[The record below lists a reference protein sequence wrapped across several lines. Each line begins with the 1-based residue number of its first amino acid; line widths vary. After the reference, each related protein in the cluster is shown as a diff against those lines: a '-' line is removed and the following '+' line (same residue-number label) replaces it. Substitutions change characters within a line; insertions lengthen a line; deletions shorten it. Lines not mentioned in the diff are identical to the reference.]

1 MSTSTYTLLSGQ
13 LPQGLELSST
23 GTIYGTPIS
32 VLNTTTNRFVIRKS
46 TDNLIED
53 ITYSITIEGSDPP
66 VWVTT
71 AGYLEVGQDNEE
83 YIFNN
88 QYLYYQL
95 EAVPNNAPID
105 TIIRYYIGD
114 NDGVLPPGLT
124 LSKDGLISGFVTDT
138 LDLTYYGVTPI
149 EFPRTYEFSVTATD
163 SVHNSKRTFKIVVTS
178 PNVLNYNDTEMPID
192 ITLPTLPSGEIF
204 VAAPQWLMSS
214 DLGKL
219 RASNHHTIKIEAH
232 DAYPL
237 DGTLVYQLI
246 DNIDEYQILPKGL
259 NFDPS
264 TGYIYG
270 YLQHQAAVERNYEV
284 TIDAVKTVGPSSK
297 TSRQIFTLSVV
308 GEVENTIQW
317 ITDSDLGSIETGSI
331 SELAVEAM
339 SLNDRNEIRYS
350 LLGGELPEGLEL
362 KQDGSIA
369 GSPAYNFTGTY
380 TFTVLARDVYEL
392 SDITRQF
399 NVQVIETGNTE
410 YTKIYMK
417 PFLTRDKRRGYLDFT
432 TNQSVFDPKSIFRY
446 FDPNFGIQNEIRIVL
461 EFGIEKL
468 DLERYVSALRE
479 NFYRKDFYFGAVKKV
494 IAKKDKDVVYELI
507 YAEVIDT
514 MINDNNE
521 SVSKIVYSG
530 YDSIYYP
537 SSITNMKNRL
547 KEIVTVD
554 NAYIDVNDDLQ
565 PRFMK
570 TRQSALE
577 DFLGYIR
584 VIPICYALP
593 GQGDKIISRIKLSG
607 FDFKQFHFEVDR
619 IIIQNPLDHSSAKYL
634 LLERQS
640 INDPLATDD
649 QLFGSDYDADTLT
662 VRLDD
667 DNGDPL
673 ARKN

>member
-1 MSTSTYTLLSGQ
+1 MSTSTYTLLSGE
-13 LPQGLELSST
+13 LPGGLSLSST
-23 GTIYGTPIS
+23 GTIYGVPVSI
-32 VLNTTTNRFVIRKS
+32 LNTSTSRFVVRKT
-46 TDNLIED
+46 TDNVIED
-53 ITYSITIEGSDPP
+53 ITYSITIDGSDPP
-66 VWVTT
+66 LWQTS
-71 AGYLEVGQDNEE
+71 AGYLLVGQNDEE
-83 YIFNN
+83 YIYNG
-88 QYLYYQL
+88 QYLEYQL
-95 EAVPNNAPID
+95 IAVPNNAPID
-105 TIIRYYIGD
+105 TTIRYYIGD

-138 LDLTYYGVTPI
+138 LDLTYSGITPI

-246 DNIDEYQILPKGL
+246 DSPDEYQILPRGL
-259 NFDPS
+259 YFDPV

-270 YLQHQAAVERNYEV
+270 YLEHQAAVERNYEV
-284 TIDAVKTVGPSSK
+284 TIDAVKTVGPSAE

-308 GEVENTIQW
+308 GEIEDTIQW
-317 ITDSDLGSIETGSI
+317 ITASDLGTIETGSI

-380 TFTVLARDVYEL
+380 TFTILARDVYEL
-392 SDITRQF
+392 SEVTKDF
-399 NVQVIETGNTE
+399 SVEVVETGATE
-410 YTKIYMK
+410 YTQIYMK
-417 PFLTRDKRRGYLDFT
+417 PFLTRDKRRRYVDFT
-432 TNQSVFDPKSIFRY
+432 TDQSIFDPKLIYRY
-446 FDPNFGIQNEIRIVL
+446 FDPNFGIQNDIKIVL

-468 DLERYVSALRE
+468 DLEQYVSALSE
-479 NFYRKDFYFGAVKKV
+479 NFYRKDFYFGSVKKV
-494 IAKKDKDVVYELI
+494 IAKKDKDIVYELI
-507 YAEVIDT
+507 YAEVVDT

-521 SVSKIVYSG
+521 SVSRIVYSG
-530 YDSIYYP
+530 YDDIYYP
-537 SSITNMKNRL
+537 SSITNMKDQLR
-547 KEIVTVD
+547 EIVKAD
-554 NAYIDVNDDLQ
+554 NSYIEVNDDLQ

-570 TRQSALE
+570 TRQTALA

-593 GQGDKIISRIKLSG
+593 GQADKIISRIKLSG
-607 FDFKQFHFEVDR
+607 FDLKQFHFEVDR

-667 DNGDPL
+667 DNGNPL

>member
-32 VLNTTTNRFVIRKS
+32 VLNTTTNRFVIRKT

-66 VWVTT
+66 AWVTT
-71 AGYLEVGQDNEE
+71 SGYLEVGQDNEE

-105 TIIRYYIGD
+105 TVIRYYIGD
-114 NDGVLPPGLT
+114 NDGILPPGLT

-259 NFDPS
+259 YFDDS

-284 TIDAVKTVGPSSK
+284 TIDAVKTVGPSSE
-297 TSRQIFTLSVV
+297 TSRRIFTLSVV

-399 NVQVIETGNTE
+399 SVQVIETGNTE
-410 YTKIYMK
+410 YTQIYMK

-432 TNQSVFDPKSIFRY
+432 TNQSIFDPKSIFRY
-446 FDPNFGIQNEIRIVL
+446 FDPNFGIQNEIKIVL

-494 IAKKDKDVVYELI
+494 IAKKDKDIVYELI
-507 YAEVIDT
+507 YAEVIDR

-521 SVSKIVYSG
+521 SVSRIIYSG

-537 SSITNMKNRL
+537 SSITNMKTQLR
-547 KEIVTVD
+547 EIPTE
-554 NAYIDVNDDLQ
+554 NNSYIEVNDELQ

-570 TRQSALE
+570 TRQSALA

-593 GQGDKIISRIKLSG
+593 GQGDKIISRIRLSQ

-640 INDPLATDD
+640 INDPIPTDN